1 MELAWAE
8 RAGQSGGLT
17 MAAIVHVFTISRV
30 AKMLGEDEDWLHE
43 ISIELDPEDGRLTV
57 LGLGEE
63 GTTAFTRLGIDYLAE
78 LIQIYFRVLNR
89 PNEAAAVLPGC

>member
-43 ISIELDPEDGRLTV
+43 ISIELEDGRLTV

-63 GTTAFTRLGIDYLAE
+63 GTTAFTRFGIDYLAE